1 MPNIK
6 PILDLRNHNE
16 LLQASLCFGPKMA
29 EKNFAIFDINE
40 YDKLKALLKLRTQL
54 AQGEQA
60 GREQGWMTVEEVE
73 AELGIE
79 NV

>member
-1 MPNIK
+1 MFWTK
-6 PILDLRNHNE
+6 
-16 LLQASLCFGPKMA
+16 KA
-29 EKNFAIFDINE
+29 EENFAIFDINE

>member
-1 MPNIK
+1 
-6 PILDLRNHNE
+6 
-16 LLQASLCFGPKMA
+16 MA

-73 AELGIE
+73 AELR
-79 NV
+79 